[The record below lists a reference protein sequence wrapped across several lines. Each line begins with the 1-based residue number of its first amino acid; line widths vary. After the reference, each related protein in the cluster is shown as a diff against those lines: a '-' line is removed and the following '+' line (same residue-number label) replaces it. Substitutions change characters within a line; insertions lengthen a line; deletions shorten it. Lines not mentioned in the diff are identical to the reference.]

1 MIFGIK
7 MSDFDSHN
15 PTDEFMR
22 NISVNEL
29 LPQQPPFVM
38 VDALTHYEEKIVIS
52 ETTVRASNIYV
63 DNGTMQCYGLI
74 ENIAQTCAARIG
86 YINKYILRR
95 GIQIGYIGSLK
106 NLTIESLPQIGDV
119 ITTEIQIQDE
129 ILDMILATA
138 IVRKDNQTLASTDLK
153 IALKNK

>member
-52 ETTVRASNIYV
+52 KTTVRASNIYV

>member
-1 MIFGIK
+1 
-7 MSDFDSHN
+7 
-15 PTDEFMR
+15 
-22 NISVNEL
+22 
-29 LPQQPPFVM
+29 M

-129 ILDMILATA
+129 ILDMILVTA

>member
-1 MIFGIK
+1 
-7 MSDFDSHN
+7 
-15 PTDEFMR
+15 
-22 NISVNEL
+22 
-29 LPQQPPFVM
+29 M

-52 ETTVRASNIYV
+52 KTTVRASNIYV

-86 YINKYILRR
+86 YINKYILRQ

-129 ILDMILATA
+129 ILDLILATA

>member
-7 MSDFDSHN
+7 MSDFDFHN
-15 PTDEFMR
+15 PTDKFMR

-106 NLTIESLPQIGDV
+106 NLTIESLPQIGDI

-129 ILDMILATA
+129 ILDMILVTA

>member
-1 MIFGIK
+1 
-7 MSDFDSHN
+7 
-15 PTDEFMR
+15 
-22 NISVNEL
+22 
-29 LPQQPPFVM
+29 M

-63 DNGTMQCYGLI
+63 DNGSMQCYGLI
-74 ENIAQTCAARIG
+74 EILAQSCAARIG

-106 NLTIESLPQIGDV
+106 NLTIESLPQIGDI

-129 ILDMILATA
+129 ILDMILVTA

>member
-1 MIFGIK
+1 
-7 MSDFDSHN
+7 MSDFDFHN

-63 DNGTMQCYGLI
+63 DNGTMQCYSLI

>member
-7 MSDFDSHN
+7 MSDFDFHN
-15 PTDEFMR
+15 PTDKFMR

-129 ILDMILATA
+129 ILDMILVTA